1 MNRDSIFEHFRRQKS
16 PETKGRTHP
25 KICFQIAFDEYGA
38 YLSVVD
44 AKGKQ
49 IEANYLGYS
58 GATRNLLRS
67 IEQIEEKNSFVIDWE
82 KPAERIYLAEH
93 DHLIDLLKRTENV
106 VDEDGN
112 PLTFSKR
119 TVSLGIRLTK
129 IVNEEKLASKELYW
143 KSEVQLNI
151 ENEKYTDFQLLN
163 EETVCVNQ
171 QIFDIQPIGGGFKN
185 LSYFKTEVKEENL
198 TVFFS
203 LLFSYLENI
212 ELVFEDYKVAYSTD
226 KIYARPSLVFEKV
239 DVDDS
244 LFMRV
249 GQSLPDL
256 EVTVLEQFDLF
267 KYAEINEL
275 EKQITVKFI
284 EQDPLEDVISI
295 IAKLLKKHTPR
306 KKKEEKINVVF
317 EDGLFIIPRE
327 VAGGF
332 IYNEL
337 VELLGQFQ
345 VFGAEKLKSY
355 KISFSTPKVNMN
367 LSHSID
373 FLEGSVDLSF
383 GEEKVDLF
391 DAISQLKKNN
401 YVKLSDGT
409 HALVNEGYL
418 KKLERIFRKKE
429 EGQVE
434 LSFFDLPLVE
444 ELIDEKVT
452 GKQFKKSREIFEG
465 FNELANK
472 KYALPEVKAT
482 LRPYQL
488 DGFKWIKY
496 LEENNLGGC
505 LADDMGLGK
514 TLQAISVLATAYPK
528 EKLPTLIVMPR
539 SLLFNWR
546 SEVQKFAPHLKTYTY
561 YGTTRNIVKARKHHL
576 IFTTYALMRNDVEI
590 FQEEDF
596 YYLILDESQN
606 IKNIQAQTTK
616 AAMLLSGKHRLALSG
631 TPIENNLG
639 ELYSLFRFLNPSMFG
654 TVHQFNQHYLAP
666 IQKDN
671 DKEAI
676 LQLRKKIYPFILRR
690 LKKDVLQDLPD
701 KIEQTL
707 FIEMSDKQR
716 KLYENRR
723 SFYKTAIDNS
733 IATKGMQQSRFF
745 IFQALN
751 ELRQIA
757 STPEKF
763 SEGKILSPKR
773 EMLQEQLMDS
783 IANGHKI
790 LIFVNFL
797 ATIELICE
805 QLEDM
810 GIDFVSMTGAT
821 RDRQSLVNRFQNEP
835 DCKVFLMTL
844 KTGGTGLNLTA
855 ADTIF
860 IFDPWWNVA
869 AENQAIDRAHRIGQT
884 NKVLAYKLI
893 TEGTIEEKIVQLQA
907 AKKELFDNVI
917 SSDGASLKSFTEE
930 DIEFI
935 MGHG

>member
-1 MNRDSIFEHFRRQKS
+1 MENNSIFEHFRRQKS
-16 PETKGRTHP
+16 GDSKAKTHP
-25 KICFQIAFDEYGA
+25 KVYFQIDFDDYGA
-38 YLSVVD
+38 YLVVVD
-44 AKGKQ
+44 GKGKQ
-49 IEANYLGYS
+49 IEVNYLGYS
-58 GATRNLLRS
+58 GVIRNLLRS
-67 IEQIEEKNSFVIDWE
+67 IEQITEKNSFVIDWE

-93 DHLIDLLKRTENV
+93 DHLVDLLKRTLNV
-106 VDEDGN
+106 VDKDMKA
-112 PLTFSKR
+112 LTFSE
-119 TVSLGIRLTK
+119 TIGQLAIRLTK
-129 IVNEEKLASKELYW
+129 EENIERLATNEPFW
-143 KSEVQLNI
+143 KSEVQLVVDNEPL
-151 ENEKYTDFQLLN
+151 ENFQLLN
-163 EETVCVNQ
+163 EETVLVDK
-171 QIFDIQPIGGGFKN
+171 QIIDIQPLGSGFKN
-185 LSYFKTEVKEENL
+185 LSYFQTEIKESDT

-212 ELVFEDYKVAYSTD
+212 QLSFADYQVVYSEE

-256 EVTVLEQFDLF
+256 SVSVLEQFDLF

-275 EKQITVKFI
+275 EKQITVKYI
-284 EQDPLEDVISI
+284 EQDPLEEVTQLVS
-295 IAKLLKKHTPR
+295 KLLKKHTPR
-306 KKKEEKINVVF
+306 KKKEERSIVVF

-327 VAGGF
+327 VASGF

-337 VELLGQFQ
+337 VELLTQFQ

-355 KISFSTPKVNMN
+355 KISTNPPKVNMN

-391 DAISQLKKNN
+391 DAIAQLRKNN
-401 YVKLSDGT
+401 YIKLSDGT
-409 HALVNEGYL
+409 HALMNDAYV

-429 EGQVE
+429 KGKVE

-444 ELIDEKVT
+444 EMIEEKVT
-452 GKQFKKSREIFEG
+452 GKQFQKSRAIFEG
-465 FNELANK
+465 FNTIASK
-472 KYALPEVKAT
+472 KYALPKLNAK
-482 LRPYQL
+482 LRPYQK
-488 DGFKWIKY
+488 DGFKWMQY
-496 LEENNLGGC
+496 LQNNNLGGC

-514 TLQAISVLATAYPK
+514 TLQAIAILAKAYPK

-546 SEVQKFAPHLKTYTY
+546 SEVEKFAPQLSTYTY
-561 YGTTRNIVKARKHHL
+561 YGSSRDIVEARKHQL
-576 IFTTYALMRNDVEI
+576 IFTTYALMRNDIEA

-596 YYLILDESQN
+596 FYVILDESQN
-606 IKNIQAQTTK
+606 IKNLQAQTTK

-654 TVHQFNQHYLAP
+654 TVHQFSQNYLSP

-671 DKEAI
+671 DKAAI
-676 LQLRKKIYPFILRR
+676 RQLRTKIFPFILRR
-690 LKKDVLQDLPD
+690 LKKDVLKDLPD

-707 FIEMSDKQR
+707 FIEMSEKQR
-716 KLYENRR
+716 KLYESRR
-723 SFYKTAIDNS
+723 SFYKTAIETS

-757 STPEKF
+757 STPEKY
-763 SEGKILSPKR
+763 SEGKIVSPKR
-773 EMLQEQLMDS
+773 ELLQEQLMETV
-783 IANGHKI
+783 ANGHKA
-790 LIFVNFL
+790 LVFVNFL
-797 ATIELICE
+797 ATIELIGD
-805 QLEDM
+805 QLEEM

-821 RDRQSLVNRFQNEP
+821 RDRQALVNRFQNDP
-835 DCKVFLMTL
+835 NCKVFVMTL

-855 ADTIF
+855 ADNIF

-869 AENQAIDRAHRIGQT
+869 AENQAIDRAHRIGQK

-893 TEGTIEEKIVQLQA
+893 TAESIEEKIMKLQQM
-907 AKKELFDNVI
+907 KKELFDNVI
-917 SSDGASLKSFTEE
+917 SADGASLKALSEE
-930 DIEFI
+930 DIDFI
-935 MGHG
+935 LS

>member
-1 MNRDSIFEHFRRQKS
+1 MENSTIFEHFRRQKS
-16 PETKGRTHP
+16 PETKARTHP
-25 KICFQIAFDEYGA
+25 KIFFQIDFDDYGA
-38 YLSVVD
+38 FLSIVD
-44 AKGKQ
+44 GKGKE
-49 IEANYLGYS
+49 IEVNYLGYS
-58 GATRNLLRS
+58 GVIRNLLRS
-67 IEQIEEKNSFVIDWE
+67 IEQIANKNSFVIDWE

-93 DHLIDLLKRTENV
+93 EYLVDLLKRAGNV
-106 VDEDGN
+106 VDKERKPLHFSDGIGHLN
-112 PLTFSKR
+112 ISMVKA
-119 TVSLGIRLTK
+119 I
-129 IVNEEKLASKELYW
+129 NEEKLASKTPYW
-143 KSEVQLNI
+143 KSEVQLVLD
-151 ENEKYTDFQLLN
+151 NEKHDNFQLLN
-163 EETVCVNQ
+163 EETACFGQ
-171 QIFDIQPIGGGFKN
+171 QIIDIQPLGSGFKN
-185 LSYFKTEVKEENL
+185 LPFFKTEVKEENL
-198 TVFFS
+198 TIFFS

-212 ELVFEDYKVAYSTD
+212 ELVFEDYKVVHSED
-226 KIYARPSLVFEKV
+226 KIFARPSLVFEKV

-256 EVTVLEQFDLF
+256 EVSVLEQFDLF

-275 EKQITVKFI
+275 EKIITIKFI
-284 EQDPLEDVISI
+284 EQDPLEEVINTIS
-295 IAKLLKKHTPR
+295 KLLRKHTPR
-306 KKKEEKINVVF
+306 KKKEERATVVL

-337 VELLGQFQ
+337 VELLSQFQ

-355 KISFSTPKVNMN
+355 KISTTPPKVNMN

-391 DAISQLKKNN
+391 DAIAQLRKNN

-409 HALVNEGYL
+409 HALLNEGYL

-429 EGQVE
+429 KGKVE

-444 ELIDEKVT
+444 EIIEEKIT
-452 GKQFKKSREIFEG
+452 GTQFLKSREIFEG
-465 FNELANK
+465 FNKLAAK
-472 KYALPEVKAT
+472 KYRFPKVNAKI
-482 LRPYQL
+482 RPYQK

-496 LEENNLGGC
+496 LEENKLGGC

-514 TLQAISVLATAYPK
+514 TLQAISILASAYPK
-528 EKLPTLIVMPR
+528 EKLPSLIVMPR

-546 SEVQKFAPHLKTYTY
+546 AEVEKFAPQLSTYTY
-561 YGTTRNIVKARKHHL
+561 YGNSRNIVDARKNNM
-576 IFTTYALMRNDVEI
+576 IFTTYALMRNDIEI

-596 YYLILDESQN
+596 YYVILDESQN

-616 AAMLLSGKHRLALSG
+616 AAMLLTGKHRLALSG
-631 TPIENNLG
+631 TPIQNNLG

-654 TVHQFNQHYLAP
+654 TVNQFNQNYLSP

-671 DKEAI
+671 DKAAI
-676 LQLRKKIYPFILRR
+676 RQLRKKIYPFILRR
-690 LKKDVLQDLPD
+690 LKKDVLKDLPD

-707 FIEMSDKQR
+707 FIEMSEKQQ
-716 KLYENRR
+716 KLYESRR
-723 SFYKTAIDNS
+723 SFYKAAIDSS
-733 IATKGMQQSRFF
+733 IASRGMQQSRFF

-763 SEGKILSPKR
+763 SEGKVLSPKR
-773 EMLQEQLMDS
+773 EMLQEQLLDTV
-783 IANGHKI
+783 ANGHKA

-797 ATIELICE
+797 ATIELISE
-805 QLEDM
+805 QLEEA

-821 RDRQSLVNRFQNEP
+821 RNRQTLVNRFQNDP
-835 DCKVFLMTL
+835 NCKVFLMTL

-893 TEGTIEEKIVQLQA
+893 TKDTIEEKILELQQV
-907 AKKELFDNVI
+907 KKELFDNVI
-917 SSDGASLKSFTEE
+917 SADGPSLKALSEE
-930 DIEFI
+930 DIDFI
-935 MGHG
+935 LG